1 MVEILGKLAEK
12 SLNVSDLR
20 NGFHGQIQKAHRV
33 SDMLNFICLL
43 NIFCDFSVVYLCLG
57 GLGLEV

>member
-12 SLNVSDLR
+12 SLNVNNLK

-43 NIFCDFSVVYLCLG
+43 NIICDFSVVYLCLG

>member
-12 SLNVSDLR
+12 SLNVNDLR

-43 NIFCDFSVVYLCLG
+43 NIFCDFSVV
-57 GLGLEV
+57 

>member
-20 NGFHGQIQKAHRV
+20 NGFHGQIEKAHRV
-33 SDMLNFICLL
+33 LDMLNFICML
-43 NIFCDFSVVYLCLG
+43 NIFCDFSVV
-57 GLGLEV
+57 